1 MSNMA
6 SVQVSTV
13 DTMSPNDTCIRT
25 ILDSS
30 TCRVT
35 YTLKGG
41 FGITQ
46 NRTNLCGGDNATHST
61 RGQESHWH
69 VNTMHVPETMKRFG
83 CDGCG
88 KRFGRSDALKRH
100 VLSKSKVHGCPSMM

>member
-46 NRTNLCGGDNATHST
+46 NRTNLCGGDNATHSNK
-61 RGQESHWH
+61 EA
-69 VNTMHVPETMKRFG
+69 KRDTGMSTQCMFR
-83 CDGCG
+83 
-88 KRFGRSDALKRH
+88 KL
-100 VLSKSKVHGCPSMM
+100 